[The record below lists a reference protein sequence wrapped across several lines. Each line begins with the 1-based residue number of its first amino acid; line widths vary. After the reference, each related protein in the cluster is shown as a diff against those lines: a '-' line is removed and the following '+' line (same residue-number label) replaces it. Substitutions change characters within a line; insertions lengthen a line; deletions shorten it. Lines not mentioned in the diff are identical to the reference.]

1 MQEEDLAALIIY
13 YQSIEIPKTLKYSE
27 STFFN
32 DLPKAISADIYTLRT
47 YGLIPTF
54 AGSYER
60 LVKIKELLENLQEN
74 SLASSPL

>member
-1 MQEEDLAALIIY
+1 MQAQELEDLIEY

-32 DLPKAISADIYTLRT
+32 DLPKAITADIYTLKT

-60 LVKIKELLENLQEN
+60 LVKIKELLEKGEGK
-74 SLASSPL
+74 

>member
-1 MQEEDLAALIIY
+1 MQAQELEELIEY

-32 DLPKAISADIYTLRT
+32 DLPKAITADIYTLKT
-47 YGLIPTF
+47 HGLIPTF

-60 LVKIKELLENLQEN
+60 LVKIKELLEKGERI
-74 SLASSPL
+74 

>member
-1 MQEEDLAALIIY
+1 MDPQELENLIAF

-32 DLPKAISADIYTLRT
+32 DLPKAINADIFTLKT

-60 LVKIKELLENLQEN
+60 LVKIKELIEKGEG
-74 SLASSPL
+74 SP

>member
-1 MQEEDLAALIIY
+1 MQAQELEELIEY

-32 DLPKAISADIYTLRT
+32 DLPKAIAADIYTLKT

-54 AGSYER
+54 AGSFER
-60 LVKIKELLENLQEN
+60 LVKIRELLEKETGL
-74 SLASSPL
+74 

>member
-1 MQEEDLAALIIY
+1 MDPQELENLITY
-13 YQSIEIPKTLKYSE
+13 YQSIEIPKTLKYSD

-32 DLPKAISADIYTLRT
+32 DLPKAISADIFTLKT

-60 LVKIKELLENLQEN
+60 LVKIKEMLEKHEG
-74 SLASSPL
+74 S

>member
-1 MQEEDLAALIIY
+1 MNEQELEELIKY

-32 DLPKAISADIYTLRT
+32 DLPKAISADIYTLKT

-60 LVKIKELLENLQEN
+60 LVKIKELLEKGEGK
-74 SLASSPL
+74 

>member
-1 MQEEDLAALIIY
+1 MNPEELDKLIEY
-13 YQSIEIPKTLKYSE
+13 YQSIEIPMTLKYSE

-32 DLPKAISADIYTLRT
+32 DLPKAISADIYTLKT

-60 LVKIKELLENLQEN
+60 LVKIKELLENQN
-74 SLASSPL
+74 T

>member
-1 MQEEDLAALIIY
+1 MNDQELEELIKY

-32 DLPKAISADIYTLRT
+32 DLPKAISADIYTLKT

-60 LVKIKELLENLQEN
+60 LVKIKALLEQGEG
-74 SLASSPL
+74 A